1 MVDKK
6 LNNTAK
12 IRIAAFLLSLLLHI
26 LLIVGIIWV
35 PKPVSK
41 AALPMD
47 PSLSQ
52 PQYDRMAFELVETPP
67 NIPDQIPSAKTDLAS
82 DQDSRANDQN
92 PIENLSDN
100 LPYSEG
106 YAEAKNYPQQIS
118 PEIAE
123 TEPTDQK
130 DNPQHSENTPNDAFM
145 TALKEMQQ
153 QLQNDS
159 QDFPEPAFKN
169 LDSSVID
176 HGGFSFNTYN
186 WDFAPYLLTMKR
198 RIRSNMNLP
207 YAFTNLGAVSGD
219 IMVKFVV
226 SPNGIVTGLKILNS
240 DAHYSLEQS
249 SVNAVQNS
257 SAFDPL
263 PRDFPEDKLVVTARF
278 SFSILKN

>member
-1 MVDKK
+1 MLNKK
-6 LNNTAK
+6 LNNTGK
-12 IRIAAFLLSLLLHI
+12 VRIAAFLLSLLLHI
-26 LLIVGIIWV
+26 LLIVGIIWI
-35 PKPVSK
+35 PQPVSK
-41 AALPMD
+41 AALPLD
-47 PSLSQ
+47 PSISQ
-52 PQYDRMAFELVETPP
+52 PQYDRMAFELLETPP
-67 NIPDQIPSAKTDLAS
+67 DIPEQTPSIDTDLAS
-82 DQDSRANDQN
+82 DQDSRAHDLKDDLPND
-92 PIENLSDN
+92 

-106 YAEAKNYPQQIS
+106 FAEAKNYPQQKI

-123 TEPTDQK
+123 TQPDQQSKEIPEP
-130 DNPQHSENTPNDAFM
+130 SENPPNEAFI

-153 QLQNDS
+153 RLK
-159 QDFPEPAFKN
+159 QDNQESPEPSFKN
-169 LDSSVID
+169 IDSSAID
-176 HGGFSFNTYN
+176 YGGFSFNTYN

-226 SPNGIVTGLKILNS
+226 LPNGIVKSLEILNS

-263 PRDFPEDKLVVTARF
+263 PRDFPEDRLVVTARF